1 MKTRIF
7 TTLILFG
14 LASAFML
21 FQSCDKATELAKF
34 NVKMTLPKVSV
45 PITQSVKNSL
55 TDSSYVQFSQYVN
68 VDSIKAAHGLTSLTL
83 ENGQVTGALITI
95 TTPAGANFAF
105 LNSAR
110 LTLFTSA
117 ANELQVAHTG
127 VIDSTATSV
136 QLILDVADITPF
148 LTNQVF
154 SGRLYYDVNYAAMPA
169 PTVLLG
175 LANTVQFTVAPF

>member
-7 TTLILFG
+7 TTLILFSIAA
-14 LASAFML
+14 ASLL

-45 PITQSVKNSL
+45 PITQLGKNGL
-55 TDSSYVQFSQYVN
+55 TEQYYQFSQYVN

-148 LTNQVF
+148 LTSQVF